1 MSNRFTI
8 VSLGGTLKTLLSHLS
23 LNLYILNRLSVNLAV
38 LLNMY
43 PCITL
48 ALILQSQDT
57 ACVVW

>member
-8 VSLGGTLKTLLSHLS
+8 VSLGCTLKTLLSHLS
-23 LNLYILNRLSVNLAV
+23 LNLYTLNRLSVNLAV

-48 ALILQSQDT
+48 ALILQSPRIQP
-57 ACVVW
+57 V